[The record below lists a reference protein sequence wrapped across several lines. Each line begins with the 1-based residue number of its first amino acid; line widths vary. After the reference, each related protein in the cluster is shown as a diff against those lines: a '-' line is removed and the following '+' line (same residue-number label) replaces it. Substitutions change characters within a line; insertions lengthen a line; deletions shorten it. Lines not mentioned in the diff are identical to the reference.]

1 MRKYARDWIEKFPSI
16 AKIHVAIAGPRR
28 LGSENSVENY
38 VKAVRKFIDFL
49 GLEDPETALK
59 KFHSQKLDPSN
70 NVDKFIDYALEK
82 YAHQTVRGF
91 LFGIKKWL
99 SLNGVKVDWNQIEFP
114 TGAEIREVDRA
125 PTKEEVKI
133 LLRNASSS
141 RDRAAILILSS
152 SGLRIGTLL
161 SLKVGDVDLTSQPDV
176 ARIKVE
182 RKRGRK
188 FVGKRRGGQGRI
200 YFTFCTPEAKKALTE
215 YLEAR
220 KRAGENLTV
229 ESPLIGD
236 SYFKGNNISVESYE
250 KVWHRLLKRSGLAQK
265 SNKWYKLHLH
275 TLRKFFRSNA
285 VGVDSSYRES
295 WMGHKSGYLDE
306 SYFRAEEQQHLAEY
320 RKVIV
325 HLSIYEAPLEE
336 KRKLRSRML
345 LDFARLQGYSD
356 EEIKRFEDVLA
367 RSKDVDEAITE
378 FKRFKDTP
386 KTRTKHNGNGKFFV
400 TKSEAELIQKLQDGW
415 KLVRPLKNNKF
426 LIQHS

>member
-1 MRKYARDWIEKFPSI
+1 MRKYAREWIEKFPSI
-16 AKIHVAIAGPRR
+16 AKINVAIAGPRR

-38 VKAVRKFIDFL
+38 VKAVRKFVAFL

-59 KFHSQKLDPSN
+59 KLVNHELEADAK
-70 NVDKFIDYALEK
+70 VDEFIDYALLK

-99 SLNGVKVDWNQIEFP
+99 ALNGVKVDWEQIEFP

-125 PTKEEVKI
+125 PSKEELKT
-133 LLRNASSS
+133 LLRHASNT
-141 RDRAAILILSS
+141 RDRAAILVLSS

-161 SLKVGDVDLTSQPDV
+161 SLVVGDVDLTSYPDV

-188 FVGKRRGGQGRI
+188 FVGKRRGGQGRV

-215 YLEAR
+215 YFEAR
-220 KRAGENLTV
+220 KRAGENLSV

-236 SYFKGNNISVESYE
+236 SYYRGNKVSVEGYE
-250 KVWHRLLKRSGLAQK
+250 KVWHRLLKRSGLAEK

-275 TLRKFFRSNA
+275 TLRKYFRSNA
-285 VGVDSSYRES
+285 VGVDSSFRES

-325 HLSIYEAPLEE
+325 HLSIYALPKEE
-336 KRKLRSRML
+336 KKLKSEL
-345 LDFARLQGYSD
+345 LLNFAKLQGYGD
-356 EEIKRFEDVLA
+356 DQLKKLEDVLA
-367 RSKDVDEAITE
+367 RAKDVDEAITE
-378 FKRFKDTP
+378 FRRLKDDA
-386 KTRTKHNGNGKFFV
+386 KAASNGNGHGKHIIA
-400 TKSEAELIQKLQDGW
+400 KGESELVQKLDDGW
-415 KLVRPLKNNKF
+415 SLVQTLNEDRF
-426 LIQHS
+426 LLQRD